1 MTKEG
6 RTNGLKVG
14 RFGPRVYYTLGP
26 NRPTSSPSWLDPK
39 NLELGW
45 LAMRQSLNLSLAL
58 ARKMEIYKPSSP
70 NLVNGTRRNHCG
82 A

>member
-26 NRPTSSPSWLDPK
+26 NRPTSSPSWVDPK

-45 LAMRQSLNLSLAL
+45 LGYETKSKSKLSFGS
-58 ARKMEIYKPSSP
+58 E
-70 NLVNGTRRNHCG
+70 NGDLQT
-82 A
+82 